1 MAKAKIR
8 IAYTGEALDNGAMD
22 VKNLAPALM
31 AFGELVVRAN
41 EVIGNTQ
48 QVRVML
54 KADDIKKG
62 SFEINMELVQSGI
75 EQLKLLIGAA
85 DASGL
90 GALLTVLGWADLSK
104 DILSGV
110 FSLIKKIAGRKI
122 QKVEDNGTCI
132 KIVIENQVICT
143 DYNTF
148 KVYMDSKARESV
160 AKIVAPVAQDGIDG
174 FELRD
179 PGNLDSKEAIESI
192 TKDVLNLFEAPETE
206 VVEQEQ
212 KPQVMIL
219 KIANLSFMDEN
230 KWRFT
235 DGNGNYYWMKIE
247 DKAFLN
253 DVTSRRARFA
263 CGDMLELEFVLKQRI
278 FPNMKISNEYTVI
291 KVLRIIQAPTQIKL
305 DIE

>member
-1 MAKAKIR
+1 MAEAKVR

-22 VKNLAPALM
+22 VRDLAPALM

-41 EVIGNTQ
+41 EIVGNTQ
-48 QVRVML
+48 QIKVML

-62 SFEINMELVQSGI
+62 SFDINMELVQSGI
-75 EQLKLLIGAA
+75 EQLKLLVGAA

-90 GALLTVLGWADLSK
+90 GSLLTVLGWADLGK
-104 DILSGV
+104 NLVCGV

-122 QKVEDNGTCI
+122 HKVEDNGTCI
-132 KIVIENQVICT
+132 KIIIGEEIIFT

-148 KVYMDSKARESV
+148 KVYMDSKARENV
-160 AKIVAPVAQDGIDG
+160 AKIVAPVVKDGIDR

-179 PGNLDSKEAIESI
+179 PFNLDSKEAIESV
-192 TKDVLNLFEAPETE
+192 TKDTLDLYNAPEVE

-212 KPQVMIL
+212 KPQMMIL

-235 DGNGNYYWMKIE
+235 DGNGNFYWMKIE
-247 DKAFLN
+247 DNEFLEDVATRKAQ
-253 DVTSRRARFA
+253 FA
-263 CGDMLELEFVLKQRI
+263 CGDMLELEYVLKQRI
-278 FPNMKISNEYTVI
+278 YPNMKISNEYTVT
-291 KVLRIIQAPTQIKL
+291 KVIRIIQAPTQIKL
-305 DIE
+305 DLE